1 MNQPQEA
8 EVKALVEPAVMEA
21 GFDLEELKVTKAGR
35 RLLVRAL
42 IDGDGGVTLDDI
54 AEVSRQASKA
64 LDSSENTGGLFADAS
79 YTLEVSSPGV
89 DRPLTLP
96 RHWRRNIGRL
106 VEVAIGG
113 TKTQGRIAAADE
125 RGIDLEVKGHLRA
138 VTFAELGA
146 GKVQIEMQ
154 KSAKANKS

>member
-1 MNQPQEA
+1 MSQPHEDD
-8 EVKALVEPAVMEA
+8 VKAVVTPVVEQA
-21 GFDLEELKVTKAGR
+21 GFDLEELTVIKAGR
-35 RLLVRAL
+35 RLLVRVL

-54 AEVSRQASKA
+54 AEVSREASKA
-64 LDSSENTGGLFADAS
+64 LDAGENTGGLFAEAS

-106 VEVAIGG
+106 VEVSLGG
-113 TKTQGRIAAADE
+113 DKVQGRIVAADE
-125 RGIDLEVKGHLRA
+125 RGIELEVAGRVRA
-138 VTFAELGA
+138 ATFAELGA
-146 GKVQIEMQ
+146 GKVHIEMQ